1 MSKITETRLII
12 RKETIYDK
20 IRRSFLTLI
29 YQKDYT
35 MIQRLEELM
44 MVKRPKQSKKI
55 IIPKEIRRD
64 IAKI

>member
-35 MIQRLEELM
+35 IIQRLEELM
-44 MVKRPKQSKKI
+44 MVKRPQQSKKI
-55 IIPKEIRRD
+55 IIPKEIGRD